1 MELVAAPQAVPLARI
16 SGAASTS
23 SALSK
28 GLSVRSPATT
38 AFFGCKLQSLPLQLA
53 GRQARSLQ
61 VCASKKT
68 FSSFDELLQ
77 KSDRPVL
84 VDFYATWCGPCQF
97 MVPILG
103 EVQTAMKDEI
113 TVVKIDS
120 EKYSDLASKYSIE
133 ALPTFILFK
142 NGSPV
147 DRFEGA
153 LPAAKLMERIRGVLS
168 SCKAGV

>member
-1 MELVAAPQAVPLARI
+1 MTFK
-16 SGAASTS
+16 S
-23 SALSK
+23 
-28 GLSVRSPATT
+28 
-38 AFFGCKLQSLPLQLA
+38 
-53 GRQARSLQ
+53 Q